1 MSFFYLIFPLIFIFH
16 DMEEIIGMR
25 YFLLNKREKIE
36 KVFPEMMKIYENFST
51 EAFAVAVYEE
61 LLVCI
66 LISTAAVFTGNR
78 VVVLLWIGAFA
89 GCIFHFVIH
98 IVQSI
103 AIRTYVPALITSCIC
118 LPISIWVIVKC
129 IETIDGFDIANTV
142 ICLLGAILVFI
153 NLAFAHRIMKWFSK
167 HYEC

>member
-25 YFLLNKREKIE
+25 FFLLNKRKKIE
-36 KVFPEMMKIYENFST
+36 KNFPLMMKIYENFST

-66 LISTAAVFTGNR
+66 LISFVATFTGNR

-89 GCIFHFVIH
+89 GCTLHFVIH
-98 IVQSI
+98 IFQSI

-118 LPISIWVIVKC
+118 FPVSIWVIVQC
-129 IETIDGFDIANTV
+129 IETIDGHDMASIV

-153 NLAFAHRIMKWFSK
+153 NLAFAHRIMKWFSN
-167 HYEC
+167 HYGY